1 MKTIQNILLITTI
14 ITLTGCLGVPSG
26 YVKLQSNQKF
36 YKKTDEFQGISW
48 YQHGYFF
55 QSSLMPKPFQLY
67 VEESKSLL
75 ESRKKAEELL
85 AKVTDE
91 EAKEKLKKVLGNS
104 TKEGKTLKL
113 ELNYKGSS
121 WIFFNNGTI
130 INSNGGKME
139 WNIFKD
145 KVGMTKSYDRKTDV
159 LSGGNV
165 TETYTVSLSEDKS
178 KELFQLLSKPGEVK
192 LRLSGKK
199 SHQDYPIDFTNKNA
213 LLDVIKFIYNFS

>member
-36 YKKTDEFQGISW
+36 YKKTDEFKGISY

-55 QSSLMPKPFQLY
+55 QSGLMPKPFQLY
-67 VEESKSLL
+67 VGESKSLL

-85 AKVTDE
+85 ATVTDE
-91 EAKEKLKKVLGNS
+91 ATKERIKNVLGNS

-121 WIFFNNGTI
+121 WIFFDNGTI

-139 WNIFKD
+139 WN
-145 KVGMTKSYDRKTDV
+145 MKSYDKETDV
-159 LSGGNV
+159 YGGNV

-192 LRLSGKK
+192 LRLSGKYY
-199 SHQDYPIDFTNKNA
+199 QDYPIDFTYKNA

>member
-1 MKTIQNILLITTI
+1 MLLV
-14 ITLTGCLGVPSG
+14 LTGCLGVPSG

-36 YKKTDEFQGISW
+36 YKKHDEFQGISW
-48 YQHGYFF
+48 YHHGYFF
-55 QSSLMPKPFQLY
+55 QNILIPKPFQLY
-67 VEESKSLL
+67 VAESEGLSD
-75 ESRKKAEELL
+75 SRKKAEDLY

-91 EAKEKLKKVLGNS
+91 ETKEKLKKNVLDKI

-113 ELNYKGSS
+113 ELEYKGSS
-121 WIFFNNGTI
+121 WIFFSNGTI

-139 WNIFKD
+139 WN
-145 KVGMTKSYDRKTDV
+145 MKSYDKKTDV

-165 TETYTVSLSEDKS
+165 IETYTVSLSEDKS

-192 LRLSGKK
+192 LRLSGKYY
-199 SHQDYPIDFTNKNA
+199 QDYPIDFTYKNA